1 MNRLLI
7 LLTIA
12 LLGVS
17 AGVAQTTDPNQE
29 AKLLALIKDVQAQE
43 AQMVDNQKQ
52 IESKLAEIQEALRV
66 ARIYAGRSL

>member
-17 AGVAQTTDPNQE
+17 AGVAQTTDANQE
-29 AKLLALIKDVQAQE
+29 AKLLALSKDVQAQE

-66 ARIYAGRSL
+66 ARIYAGRSQ

>member
-1 MNRLLI
+1 MNRLLV
-7 LLTIA
+7 LLTTA

-17 AGVAQTTDPNQE
+17 AGVAQTNDANQE
-29 AKLLALIKDVQAQE
+29 AKLLALSKDVQAQE

-66 ARIYAGRSL
+66 ARIYAGRSQ